1 MMKKTLLT
9 LLFLSISLF
18 ADVKFKK
25 YDDAL
30 KEAQKDN
37 KLIALTVVS
46 TNCPWCHKLLKETL
60 KDKTVESIINKDFV
74 YVLINKDTTPLPSG
88 ITAPMVPVTFFLD
101 KTGQKLT
108 SKPTVGFW
116 EAEDFVSYMNDAL
129 KKAKKL

>member
-1 MMKKTLLT
+1 MKKIVFT

-46 TNCPWCHKLLKETL
+46 TTCPWCHKLLKETL
-60 KDKTVESIINKDFV
+60 KDKTVESIINKDFI
-74 YVLINKDTTPLPSG
+74 YVVINKDTTPLPNG
-88 ITAPMVPVTFFLD
+88 ITARMVPTTFFLD
-101 KTGQKLT
+101 KTGQKI
-108 SKPTVGFW
+108 SSPAVGFW
-116 EAEDFVSYMNDAL
+116 EAEDFASYLNDAL

>member
-1 MMKKTLLT
+1 MIKKLLLA

-60 KDKTVESIINKDFV
+60 KDKMVESIINKDFI
-74 YVLINKDTTPLPSG
+74 YVVINKDTTPLPNG
-88 ITAPMVPVTFFLD
+88 ITARMVPATFFLD
-101 KTGQKLT
+101 KTGQKL
-108 SKPTVGFW
+108 SSPAIGFW
-116 EAEDFVSYMNDAL
+116 EAEDFASYLNDAL